1 MPYKFSD
8 QYTTADVGIIVTGE
22 SIEELFSDAA
32 IGMTEIVVELD
43 NLEKRRQITVELE
56 ADNVEQL
63 FFDWLSEII
72 YLKDAESFLLKEC
85 RLEIVYGKRI
95 KLRAELS
102 GDLIDPDRHMLK
114 VDVKGVTLYRLKVEK
129 INDHWQGEAVFDL

>member
-8 QYTTADVGIIVTGE
+8 QNTTADVGIIVTGE
-22 SIEELFSDAA
+22 SIEELFADAA

-43 NLEKRRQITVELE
+43 NLKKRREITVEIE
-56 ADNVEQL
+56 TDNAEQL

-85 RLEIVYGKRI
+85 LLEIVYGERI
-95 KLRAELS
+95 KLKAELS
-102 GDLIDPDRHMLK
+102 GDIIDPDRHMLK